1 MTILTNEPIRL
12 FKDTDNWDGKLVA
25 NFRNLEFAL
34 EDITSLIGEVD
45 ARGRLVNNRGFNIG
59 RMQLYPYINL
69 SNTDLVQNFLVLEP
83 RFSGEEAGF
92 WIHPYTIDSGE
103 SQIVLSEDVNLQTGS
118 ALKLEASA
126 LDGTVSIS
134 SIFLGTVG
142 TPQPLV
148 FNVTNLT
155 GSTDALTEA
164 MRIDTNY
171 DVQIG
176 DTGTILTSTE
186 RLHITKDGGASG
198 ASAVVIENSNS
209 TGGQSKSAQLV
220 LASNNSAKWSIETD
234 IGRAG
239 THNFGIRDLTVNKP
253 RMWFDASYGHLY
265 IGRDTDNTIVS
276 AESGTRVLSLE
287 APTNSRLLLRTT
299 LDPAVA
305 SSGDPYTVQV
315 AFGQDLGV
323 GGVIQSGSGQQSWLL
338 IHHLTDT
345 HSAQLTFGAGHI
357 DISHTY
363 SSVRSASTSFW
374 QRGLV
379 VGDAH
384 TGLALGSISPAF
396 SAYGTCLLINDN
408 QPRILFQDLD
418 QLTATQHLNGEGLF
432 TIDCGGDVMAFKR
445 STTTDSWVSADML
458 VLNSGGVKQVGA
470 SANTQGDIL
479 YFNGSNWVALG
490 YGTSGQFLKTQGI
503 GANPIW
509 ADEAGVGD
517 MLKSVYDTDN
527 DGIVDNSELVG
538 GKAETEF
545 ALLAGRAGGQI
556 LYGGTATTEELHLY
570 DNPTNN
576 NGVKIYQNGL
586 GDKHVELLINSG
598 SYFRVTHA
606 NTGED
611 YAFAGVPMIIRT
623 SGASFPVASA
633 ILELFSTTQG
643 FLPPRMTT
651 AQRDLIG
658 TPVAGLII
666 YNATTNE
673 LNEYNGSGWVALL
686 PTALASAKLFVGN
699 GSGIATPVTL
709 SGDITNDN
717 AGVTVIGNDKV
728 TYAKMQNVSTN
739 NRLLGR
745 ATAGAGDAE
754 EITLGTNLSIS
765 GTTLNATGGG
775 VTDHGALT
783 GLADDDHT
791 QYALLLGRASGQTLI
806 GGNATNQALQ
816 LKSNSIDSG
825 ASFIHLHRYGI
836 GIKTTDIETWY
847 SGFDAIESHS
857 NSIILGNSAEPR
869 KMYLTSN
876 VYYSTDWKYK
886 TTAAASMIK
895 LQNNTITYYSALS
908 GTIDTTITWTTMGDF
923 DGTRLRLGK
932 GLQFNGVS
940 TSVDDVNTLH
950 VDSTARALVVSCGIT
965 TSFGASYGPAIG
977 GKGNTYSAIAN
988 QRGNWYFNAGN
999 PTTPNIQ
1006 EGRIIMRTGADVDR
1020 FELTKDGNITIG
1032 STLSAGTDYSGG
1044 GIGCLTQLLAN
1055 TNPSSSPVN
1064 AYIQYGADIVAGN
1077 TAPHF
1082 RTENGSII
1090 KLFKSSAY
1098 TPTNVTTDRSFDANA
1113 TSIDELADVLG
1124 TLIVDL
1130 QATGLIG

>member
-25 NFRNLEFAL
+25 NFRNLEYAL

-155 GSTDALTEA
+155 GSTYTLTEA

-699 GSGIATPVTL
+699 GSGVATAVTL
-709 SGDITNDN
+709 SGDVTNDN

-728 TYAKMQNVSTN
+728 TYAKIQNVSTN

-745 ATAGAGDAE
+745 ATAGAGDVE

-765 GTTLNATGGG
+765 GTTLNASGGG
-775 VTDHGALT
+775 VTSLNNQTGVVVVKSIAECRLDYVSGTVIKLSPYKGNSIEINGLT
-783 GLADDDHT
+783 ETVNSETCLTTNNLLTATGTNFGYSMAVSTLYYIYRSNANAT
-791 QYALLLGRASGQTLI
+791 YAPSSLRASFAAPTLVS
-806 GGNATNQALQ
+806 GVYYLGSSGNALNWRFVGMVRT
-816 LKSNSIDSG
+816 DS
-825 ASFIHLHRYGI
+825 
-836 GIKTTDIETWY
+836 
-847 SGFDAIESHS
+847 
-857 NSIILGNSAEPR
+857 
-869 KMYLTSN
+869 
-876 VYYSTDWKYK
+876 ST
-886 TTAAASMIK
+886 
-895 LQNNTITYYSALS
+895 
-908 GTIDTTITWTTMGDF
+908 
-923 DGTRLRLGK
+923 
-932 GLQFNGVS
+932 QF
-940 TSVDDVNTLH
+940 
-950 VDSTARALVVSCGIT
+950 VDSDTARLVVSYYNQKKARLFTC
-965 TSFGASYGPAIG
+965 PA
-977 GKGNTYSAIAN
+977 YSDN
-988 QRGNWYFNAGN
+988 
-999 PTTPNIQ
+999 
-1006 EGRIIMRTGADVDR
+1006 
-1020 FELTKDGNITIG
+1020 
-1032 STLSAGTDYSGG
+1032 
-1044 GIGCLTQLLAN
+1044 
-1055 TNPSSSPVN
+1055 
-1064 AYIQYGADIVAGN
+1064 
-1077 TAPHF
+1077 
-1082 RTENGSII
+1082 
-1090 KLFKSSAY
+1090 
-1098 TPTNVTTDRSFDANA
+1098 NVTTSYSINSTTWVRANDGTGSMVEYISDGVHPIKLTAVASFSSQAVIKYLGLNFDSITDCVVNLVVVDSGEYGGGSIFYERILSEGYHYSNLMCRGNA
-1113 TSIDELADVLG
+1113 AIAFTVYADIARLG
-1124 TLIVDL
+1124 AVADPY
-1130 QATGLIG
+1130 ATFLIGEIMI